1 MKKVPKSE
9 VALIRVFRNA
19 VMKRAHVKLH
29 VSLCPCLVLLSQAE
43 LMARCCCESVRM
55 YISCVQRAF
64 FCGDA
69 PISAGDS
76 REVES
81 FPACVASAV
90 GILFWQAMVP
100 VHRCFRQ
107 QIKKLQG
114 RRKGAKFKS
123 APQTK
128 FQNRRYSTNFGAVG
142 RDPRGES

>member
-43 LMARCCCESVRM
+43 LMARCAYCECFEFVRI

-81 FPACVASAV
+81 FPVSVAS
-90 GILFWQAMVP
+90 
-100 VHRCFRQ
+100 
-107 QIKKLQG
+107 
-114 RRKGAKFKS
+114 
-123 APQTK
+123 
-128 FQNRRYSTNFGAVG
+128 
-142 RDPRGES
+142 RDPFT